1 MGFLETVLV
10 AIGLAMDAFAVS
22 VCKGLSMFKMNWKK
36 AFTIAIYFG
45 IFQMVMPLLGF
56 LLGIGFSEWIE
67 AIDHWIAFILL
78 GFIGLNMIKNVKND
92 ENESDNASLDLK
104 TMTLLAIATSIDAFA
119 VGVTF
124 AFLRVEIIKA
134 VVIIGIVTLGISAF
148 GVIIGNKFGNKLQ
161 NKAELL
167 GGVVLIIMGFKIL
180 LQHLNVI

>member
-1 MGFLETVLV
+1 MGIFEIVT
-10 AIGLAMDAFAVS
+10 IGFGLAMDAFAVS
-22 VCKGLSMFKMNWKK
+22 ICKGLCIKNIKVKEILIISL
-36 AFTIAIYFG
+36 YFG
-45 IFQMVMPLLGF
+45 IYQAVMPFLGYLLGNA
-56 LLGIGFSEWIE
+56 FSDFVEK
-67 AIDHWIAFILL
+67 IDHWIAFILL

-134 VVIIGIVTLGISAF
+134 VVIIGIVTLEISAF